1 MLVSTLQIGV
11 GIQGTRLN
19 LLKQRHV
26 IIPGETQA
34 TFKDLCLVTTDR
46 IPRVERVVGELT
58 SIHNNLTDDV
68 TQPHD
73 TLQML
78 SEYPWKA
85 F

>member
-1 MLVSTLQIGV
+1 MLVSAPQV
-11 GIQGTRLN
+11 SVSIQGTRLN
-19 LLKQRHV
+19 LLKQRCV
-26 IIPGETQA
+26 IAPGETQA

-46 IPRVERVVGELT
+46 IPRVEGVVGELT
-58 SIHNNLTDDV
+58 SIHNNPTDDV

-78 SEYPWKA
+78 SEYLWQE